1 MDTLAKVHG
10 TLRSVPPP
18 NQFLPREAP
27 MEMAL
32 QPQQRFEP
40 QAKAADFTT
49 AWPRRACILAGTVLL
64 TLAGCYEM
72 YQVLQVGGV
81 TILEWMILVLFVLLF
96 AWIAFSFTSAIAGFF
111 VLLFRRKDELGIDAG
126 AALPAIEG
134 RTAMLL
140 PTYNE
145 DPYRVLA
152 RLRAICESVEE
163 TGCAA
168 KFDWFVL
175 SDTTD
180 PAIWIAEEKCF
191 LQLRHEAGPAAR
203 IFYRHRPENTARKSG
218 NIEDWVKRFGSDY
231 ECMLILDADSLMTGD
246 TIVRLVAAM
255 ERHRHVALIQTLPIV
270 VNART
275 SFARWQQ
282 FAGRLY
288 GPLIAAGIAWWH
300 GSEGNYWGHNAI
312 IRVRA
317 FARYAALPELRGRK
331 PFGGHILS
339 HDFIEAAFMRR
350 GGWAIHMAP
359 TLGGSYEECPPSLL
373 DFAARDRR
381 WCQGNLQHLAVL
393 PSRGLHWVS
402 RLHLL
407 TGIGSYLTAPLW
419 FIFLGLGILVSLQA
433 QFVRPEY
440 FPKGFSLFP
449 TWPAQDPILAAW
461 VFVGTM
467 GMLILPKLLA
477 WIVMLT
483 RRDERKKFGGG
494 FRALA
499 GIVAETFLSGL
510 TAPVMMIFQ
519 SSAVGEILL
528 GRDAGWQVQR
538 RDDGA
543 VSRQDTLRKYSVPTF
558 FGIAMAISAYAVSLP
573 LLLWMMPVIL
583 GLLLAIPLAT
593 LSSSSAGATSSL
605 FRTPEETSPPQVLRR
620 ANELASA
627 SHRAVSCPLLELR
640 RDAGL
645 REAHLDNLSG
655 PRPRNR
661 GEIDPHL
668 AIARAKIEDAETL
681 DEAATFLSPRE
692 TFAALHSPAVLGAL
706 LDLRQTTNE
715 QRTD

>member
-1 MDTLAKVHG
+1 MDMA
-10 TLRSVPPP
+10 LRP
-18 NQFLPREAP
+18 QQR
-27 MEMAL
+27 L
-32 QPQQRFEP
+32 QPQAQ
-40 QAKAADFTT
+40 AADFTT

-111 VLLFRRKDELGIDAG
+111 VLLFRRKDELGIDSS
-126 AALPAIEG
+126 AALPAIES

-163 TGCAA
+163 TGYACQ
-168 KFDWFVL
+168 FDWFVL

-218 NIEDWVKRFGSDY
+218 NIEDWVRRFGSDY

-255 ERHRHVALIQTLPIV
+255 EQHRHVALIQTLPIV

-275 SFARWQQ
+275 LFARWQQ

-312 IRVRA
+312 IRVSA

-461 VFVGTM
+461 VFVATM

-477 WIVMLT
+477 YIVMLT
-483 RRDERKKFGGG
+483 HRDERRKFGGG
-494 FRALA
+494 FRVLA

-543 VSRQDTLRKYSVPTF
+543 VSRKDTLRKYSVPTF
-558 FGIAMAISAYAVSLP
+558 FGVAMAISAYAVSLP

-593 LSSSSAGATSSL
+593 LSSSASAGAASSL

-640 RDAGL
+640 RDPDL

-661 GEIDPHL
+661 GEVDPHL
-668 AIARAKIEDAETL
+668 AIARAKIEDAETF
-681 DEAATFLSPRE
+681 DEAAAFLSPRE

-715 QRTD
+715 QRRD

>member
-1 MDTLAKVHG
+1 MQP
-10 TLRSVPPP
+10 LRPV
-18 NQFLPREAP
+18 
-27 MEMAL
+27 
-32 QPQQRFEP
+32 QPQV
-40 QAKAADFTT
+40 QASKFVR
-49 AWPRRACILAGTVLL
+49 AWPRRACIFAATILL

-96 AWIAFSFTSAIAGFF
+96 AWIAFSFTSAIAGFL
-111 VLLFRRKDELGIDAG
+111 VLLFRRKDELGIDAS
-126 AALPAIEG
+126 AALPAIES

-152 RLRAICESVEE
+152 RLRAICELVEE
-163 TGCAA
+163 TGCACQ
-168 KFDWFVL
+168 FDWFVL

-191 LQLRHEAGPAAR
+191 LQLRYEAGPAAR

-255 ERHRHVALIQTLPIV
+255 EQHRHVALIQTLPIV

-275 SFARWQQ
+275 LFARWQQ

-300 GSEGNYWGHNAI
+300 GSDGNYWGHNAI

-359 TLGGSYEECPPSLL
+359 TLRGSYEECPPSLL

-461 VFVGTM
+461 VFVATM

-477 WIVMLT
+477 YIVMLT
-483 RRDERKKFGGG
+483 HRDERKKFGGG
-494 FRALA
+494 FRAFA
-499 GIVAETFLSGL
+499 GIIAETFLSGL

-538 RDDGA
+538 RDDGV
-543 VSRQDTLRKYSVPTF
+543 VSREEILRKYSVPTF
-558 FGIAMAISAYAVSLP
+558 FGVAMAISAYAVSLP

-593 LSSSSAGATSSL
+593 LSSSASSGVASSL
-605 FRTPEETSPPQVLRR
+605 FKTPEETSPPQVLLR

-640 RDAGL
+640 RDADL

-661 GEIDPHL
+661 GEVDPHL
-668 AIARAKIEDAETL
+668 AVARAKIEDAETF
-681 DEAATFLSPRE
+681 DEATTFLSPRE

-706 LDLRQTTNE
+706 LDLRRTTNE
-715 QRTD
+715 QRKD

>member
-1 MDTLAKVHG
+1 MAAQP
-10 TLRSVPPP
+10 LRE
-18 NQFLPREAP
+18 FDG
-27 MEMAL
+27 
-32 QPQQRFEP
+32 
-40 QAKAADFTT
+40 KARSASFGR
-49 AWPRRACILAGTVLL
+49 AWPRRGCVLAGTAAV
-64 TLAGCYEM
+64 TAAGCYEM

-81 TILEWMILVLFVLLF
+81 TILESIILALFVLLF
-96 AWIAFSFTSAIAGFF
+96 GWIAFSFTSAIAGFF
-111 VLLFRRKDELGIDAG
+111 VLLFRSKDDLGIDTRT
-126 AALPAIEG
+126 ALPAIES
-134 RTAMLL
+134 RTALLL

-145 DPYRVLA
+145 DAYRVLA
-152 RLRAICESVEE
+152 RLRAILESVEE
-163 TGCAA
+163 TGCASR
-168 KFDWFVL
+168 FDWFVL

-180 PAIWIAEEKCF
+180 PAIWIAEEACF
-191 LQLRHEAGPAAR
+191 LRLRQEIGQAAR
-203 IFYRHRPENTARKSG
+203 IFYRHRPQNIGRKSG
-218 NIEDWVKRFGSDY
+218 NIEDWVKRFGSGY

-255 ERHRHVALIQTLPIV
+255 DNHPKVALIQTLPIV

-275 SFARWQQ
+275 LFARWQQ

-317 FARYAALPELRGRK
+317 FAQCAGLPELRGRK

-339 HDFIEAAFMRR
+339 HDFIEAALMRR

-393 PSRGLHWVS
+393 PARGFHWVS
-402 RLHLL
+402 RLHLM

-419 FIFLGLGILVSLQA
+419 LAFLVLGILVSLQA

-467 GMLILPKLLA
+467 AMLILPKLLA
-477 WIVMLT
+477 YVVMLT
-483 RRDERKKFGGG
+483 DREERRKFGGG
-494 FRALA
+494 FHVLA
-499 GIVAETFLSGL
+499 GIIAETFLSGL
-510 TAPVMMIFQ
+510 AAPVMMIFQ
-519 SSAVGEILL
+519 SSAVGGILL

-543 VSRQDTLRKYSVPTF
+543 VSREDTLRKYSVPTL
-558 FGIAMAISAYAVSLP
+558 FGLAMAISAYAVSVP

-593 LSSSSAGATSSL
+593 LSSAARTGSASSL
-605 FRTPEETSPPQVLRR
+605 FKTPEETSPPEVLRR
-620 ANELASA
+620 ANELANA
-627 SHRAVSCPLLELR
+627 WQRTESCPLLELR
-640 RDAGL
+640 CNAGL
-645 REAHLDNLSG
+645 REAHLNNLSG
-655 PRPRNR
+655 QTPRNR
-661 GEIDPHL
+661 GEVNPHL
-668 AIARAKIEDAETL
+668 AIARAKIEDAVTF
-681 DEAATFLSPRE
+681 DEAASFLSTRE
-692 TFAALHSPAVLGAL
+692 KFAVVGSPAALDALFGLPAG
-706 LDLRQTTNE
+706 DRPSTGTSQ
-715 QRTD
+715 DS